1 MISENQPLRQI
12 LGDAILLTQ
21 NLEREFRSLSREGD
35 DEDVQSFF
43 LEQADLSADESQ
55 YFLNCA
61 SGEVESQSD
70 LGEFVTQIPLA
81 LATARISEER
91 LLQGLI
97 ATYTA
102 LSAKRALLITL
113 NQTASNA
120 NETELAQVAE
130 SAAGKAT
137 EASGRAFHFIPTR
150 SKIAY
155 NMLTVDEADPA
166 IDTKMADNRIS

>member
-1 MISENQPLRQI
+1 MISENQPLRHR

-43 LEQADLSADESQ
+43 LEQADLSADEAQ
-55 YFLNCA
+55 YFLNYA
-61 SGEVESQSD
+61 SGEVESQSE

-81 LATARISEER
+81 LATARITEER

-97 ATYTA
+97 ATFTA
-102 LSAKRALLITL
+102 LSAKRALLTVL
-113 NQTASNA
+113 GRTASDV
-120 NETELAQVAE
+120 NETDLAQAART
-130 SAAGKAT
+130 AAGKAT
-137 EASGRAFHFIPTR
+137 DASARAFHFIPTR